1 MSRKLTTWMVP
12 VVLGALA
19 LSAGTLASASANHG
33 SGKGAVRLTFIE
45 KSTAGTFVDVD
56 KSGGPSVGDEF
67 VFQSDLLDPDTHAKV
82 GSVEGHC
89 MLITESGDVNDCEAS
104 GTMEGGQV
112 RVAGGG
118 PVDEKVTVLAVVGG
132 TGIFRNVSGQIT
144 VETIDD
150 STSKDTLELTGAKH

>member
-1 MSRKLTTWMVP
+1 MDGAGRARCARAERRDARLS
-12 VVLGALA
+12 LGQPRLRQ
-19 LSAGTLASASANHG
+19 GG
-33 SGKGAVRLTFIE
+33 SEAHLHRE
-45 KSTAGTFVDVD
+45 STAGTFVDVD

-67 VFQSDLLDPDTHAKV
+67 VFQSDLLDPDTNAKV

-112 RVAGGG
+112 AWPEGALL
-118 PVDEKVTVLAVVGG
+118 DEEVTVLAVVGG

-150 STSKDTLELTGAKH
+150 RLPRTRWN